1 MRATHSAGC
10 VLLVLASGCGGGQAS
25 SPAPA
30 AATPAQPPPV
40 QAAAPAATAPP
51 PSANPDADAVEAAR
65 PSLRACY
72 DKARSANAALGRT
85 TVAFSL
91 RVNEKGT
98 VTTVN
103 LEYKHRF
110 DEAAKSCMRDAAFA
124 IKLPGQPRRVE
135 VPVTFEPR

>member
-25 SPAPA
+25 SPGPA
-30 AATPAQPPPV
+30 APPPAQPPP
-40 QAAAPAATAPP
+40 ARTAAPAAPPP
-51 PSANPDADAVEAAR
+51 PSSNPDADAVQAAR

-91 RVNEKGT
+91 RVDEKGT
-98 VTTVN
+98 VTTVD

-124 IKLPGQPRRVE
+124 IKLPPGQPRRVQ
-135 VPVTFEPR
+135 VPV